1 MKCSLNFEAKAFYT
15 SVVSIVFDGTKGGEC
30 LTGAEGSKQFAD
42 TLSQMEGLEA
52 GCHKCGQTHNLPC
65 YGMDIITSDNNLP
78 DSGSYNEM
86 CKEFRINPN

>member
-42 TLSQMEGLEA
+42 TLSQIEGLEA
-52 GCHKCGQTHNLPC
+52 GWRQSMPHYGDIACHTKKT
-65 YGMDIITSDNNLP
+65 
-78 DSGSYNEM
+78 
-86 CKEFRINPN
+86 

>member
-1 MKCSLNFEAKAFYT
+1 MKCSLNIEAKAFYT

-52 GCHKCGQTHNLPC
+52 GCTLSVIVPQPVQR
-65 YGMDIITSDNNLP
+65 MWRS
-78 DSGSYNEM
+78 
-86 CKEFRINPN
+86 

>member
-52 GCHKCGQTHNLPC
+52 GWVGGLYFIFILQQT
-65 YGMDIITSDNNLP
+65 DINWP
-78 DSGSYNEM
+78 
-86 CKEFRINPN
+86 

>member
-52 GCHKCGQTHNLPC
+52 GCLLQEYSSVLYYTKL
-65 YGMDIITSDNNLP
+65 
-78 DSGSYNEM
+78 
-86 CKEFRINPN
+86 

>member
-52 GCHKCGQTHNLPC
+52 GCYVGNHHYFIYLP
-65 YGMDIITSDNNLP
+65 TNVS
-78 DSGSYNEM
+78 
-86 CKEFRINPN
+86 K

>member
-52 GCHKCGQTHNLPC
+52 GC
-65 YGMDIITSDNNLP
+65 
-78 DSGSYNEM
+78 
-86 CKEFRINPN
+86 R